1 MFKHT
6 HLERHYTNRSDHTP
20 QFHLL
25 DSTMV
30 YKRRRLL
37 CSTTTDDVRVYQAPP
52 GDGRSKQLAPSGD
65 DVTPYKWPKSD
76 VTSGDCVEGHSH
88 SHSHSHGQGQG
99 QMT

>member
-20 QFHLL
+20 QFHLR

-65 DVTPYKWPKSD
+65 DVTPSGQVVKWSTYD
-76 VTSGDCVEGHSH
+76 VPSGHWAS
-88 SHSHSHGQGQG
+88 GQSL
-99 QMT
+99 M

>member
-30 YKRRRLL
+30 YKCRRLL

-65 DVTPYKWPKSD
+65 DVTPSGQVVKLSTYD
-76 VTSGDCVEGHSH
+76 VPSGHWAR
-88 SHSHSHGQGQG
+88 GQS
-99 QMT
+99 MM